1 MLNQAVDV
9 AQVLQGRLVD
19 DNGVNLT
26 ENSVG
31 MIAQQLE
38 SLYAQLDKS
47 GIPAGS
53 STAIRL
59 FR

>member
-1 MLNQAVDV
+1 
-9 AQVLQGRLVD
+9 
-19 DNGVNLT
+19 
-26 ENSVG
+26 